1 MLVNSWILGVVS
13 SHVLE
18 VTDFLSGDPVNTW
31 ASDST
36 QAV

>member
-18 VTDFLSGDPVNTW
+18 VTDFLSGNLVNTW
-31 ASDST
+31 VSEST